1 MAKMLGFKVYKGT
14 KETFISSGKA
24 AANADAIVFIT
35 GGTDGEKKS
44 CIFAQGTY
52 FASITEM
59 MKAINFVKGISVGG
73 QLYNAAAEG
82 GYVAFSA
89 KNPSTIAVN
98 ANSDGIE
105 IGLTDAFV
113 TKVNDTASDLGG
125 KSDAASSTGSAFA
138 RIANLAAIVGQLTG
152 SEGGEL
158 ESVEGQITNAINA
171 LRTEIV
177 GTLGT
182 NDSKTIQAINDE
194 LDSIGTSISGINT
207 KYDALVPRVKAIED
221 DYLKGA
227 DKTALA
233 NRITTEAPVT
243 IAEAAGSGDI
253 LKTYTFTQNG
263 KSIGTINLAKELVVT
278 GGDIVEIDGVKNLQ
292 LTIANQ
298 TAPVNIPVN
307 ELVDVYTAQNNATQ
321 VQVAISNTNEI
332 SATVVAGSVTATE
345 LAANAVTTG
354 KITDKNVTLDKLADA
369 VQTKIN
375 GATQGYEII
384 TAELNA
390 SNTNL
395 ANTTFKTNPYSS
407 VNYAYSANKKL
418 PVLYLNNTYVKG
430 YIVLAKE
437 STQDIWHGHAVDTT
451 ENLIINVTIASNSS
465 SITVDS
471 YYTKPSAGIP
481 KTDLASAV
489 QTSLG
494 KADAAA
500 PQSTTYTKTEVDAMW
515 EWEEL

>member
-1 MAKMLGFKVYKGT
+1 MAKMSGFKVYKGT

-24 AANADAIVFIT
+24 EANANAIVFIT
-35 GGTDGEKKS
+35 GGTGNEKNS

-73 QLYNAAAEG
+73 QTYNAAANG
-82 GYVAFSA
+82 GYVAFGA
-89 KNPSTIAVN
+89 TDPSIVAVN
-98 ANSDGIE
+98 ADSNGIE
-105 IGLTDAFV
+105 IGLTNDFV
-113 TKVNDTASDLGG
+113 TKVNDTATNLGS
-125 KSDAASSTGSAFA
+125 KTDPASSTGSAFA
-138 RIANLAAIVGQLTG
+138 RIANLAALVSDLTG
-152 SEGGEL
+152 GSTD
-158 ESVEGQITNAINA
+158 SIEGQITNAIDA
-171 LRTEIV
+171 LRTEIL

-182 NDSKTIQAINDE
+182 GDSKTIQAINDE
-194 LDSIGTSISGINT
+194 LDSIELSISNINI
-207 KYDALVPRVKAIED
+207 KYNTLEPRVKAIED

-243 IAEAAGSGDI
+243 IIEAAGSGDI

-263 KSIGTINLAKELVVT
+263 KAIGTINLAKELVVT

-298 TAPVNIPVN
+298 TTPVNIPVN
-307 ELVDVYTAQNNATQ
+307 ELVDVYTAKQNATQ
-321 VQVAISNTNEI
+321 VQVAISSTNEI
-332 SATVVAGSVTATE
+332 SATIVAGSVTATE
-345 LAANAVTTG
+345 LAANAVTTE
-354 KITDKNVTLDKLADA
+354 KIADKNVTLGKLADT

-375 GATQGYEII
+375 GATQGYEVI

-395 ANTTFKTNPYSS
+395 ANTTFKTNPYNS
-407 VNYAYSANKKL
+407 VSYAYSANKKL
-418 PVLYLNNTYVKG
+418 PILYLNNTYVKG

-437 STQDIWHGHAVDTT
+437 STQNIWHGHAVDTT
-451 ENLIINVTIASNSS
+451 ENRIINVTILSSGS

-481 KTDLASAV
+481 KTDLDSEV

-494 KADAAA
+494 LANAAA
-500 PQSTTYTKTEVDAMW
+500 PQATTYSKTEVDAMW
-515 EWEEL
+515 AWEEL

>member
-1 MAKMLGFKVYKGT
+1 MAKMSGFKVYKGT

-59 MKAINFVKGISVGG
+59 MKAINYVKGIIVND
-73 QLYNAAAEG
+73 QTYNAAANG
-82 GYVAFSA
+82 GYVAFGA
-89 KNPSTIAVN
+89 TDPSTVAVN
-98 ANSDGIE
+98 ADSNGVE
-105 IGLTDAFV
+105 IGLTDTFV
-113 TKVNDTASDLGG
+113 TKVNNTATNLGT
-125 KSDAASSTGSAFA
+125 KDDSANSEGSAFA
-138 RIANLAAIVGQLTG
+138 RIANLAQLVSDLTG
-152 SEGGEL
+152 G
-158 ESVEGQITNAINA
+158 SVDSIEGQITKAVDA
-171 LRTEIV
+171 LRTEIL
-177 GTLGT
+177 GTLDAT
-182 NDSKTIQAINDE
+182 DSKTLQAINDE
-194 LDSIGTSISGINT
+194 LDSIGTSISAINA

-233 NRITTEAPVT
+233 NRITNEAPVT
-243 IAEAAGSGDI
+243 IIETAGSGDI
-253 LKTYTFTQNG
+253 LKTYTFKQNNVE
-263 KSIGTINLAKELVVT
+263 IGTINLAKELVVT
-278 GGDIVEIDGVKNLQ
+278 GGKIVELDGVKNLQ
-292 LTIANQ
+292 LSIANQ

-307 ELVDVYTAQNNATQ
+307 ELVDVYTAKQNATQ
-321 VQVAISNTNEI
+321 VQVAISNANEI
-332 SATVVAGSVTATE
+332 SAEVVAGSISATE
-345 LAANAVTTG
+345 LAANAVTTE
-354 KITDKNVTLDKLADA
+354 KIADKNVTLDKLAEHI
-369 VQTKIN
+369 QTKIN
-375 GATQGYEII
+375 GATQGYEVI

-418 PVLYLNNTYVKG
+418 PVLHLNNTYVKG

-437 STQDIWHGHAVDTT
+437 STQDIWHGHAVDTN
-451 ENLIINVTIASNSS
+451 ENLIINVTIASHSS

-471 YYTKPSAGIP
+471 YYTKPSDGIP
-481 KTDLASAV
+481 KTDLDSAV

-500 PQSTTYTKTEVDAMW
+500 PQSTTYTKAEVDAMW